1 MKRVIGKEI
10 NPDNVKAAD
19 IIVGIPSY
27 NEAAT
32 IAYPIKQAAE
42 GLKKYFS
49 DYKSVIINCDANST
63 DGTKEIFLNT
73 PTGNIPKVYLTLPP
87 NLTGKGNVLK
97 MLFYKAGELEAK
109 AIITVDAD
117 LKSITPKWIRN
128 LGEPLFQD
136 FDYVTPLYVRH
147 KYDGTITNS
156 VVYPLTRAL
165 YGRRIRQPI
174 GGDFGFSARMAKVY
188 RESNFWN
195 EGVAKF
201 GIDIWMTTLAI
212 NEGVPICQSFMGR
225 PKIHRAKDP
234 AKTLGPMFYQ
244 VVGTVFNLM
253 EKFEHNWKTVKWSKP
268 TAIFGFGLGE
278 TEMPPPV
285 EVDQASLFQKFLDGF
300 KQYKSIWEKVIY
312 PPNLNKLEEIKTI
325 SLERFE
331 FPVELWI
338 KIICDFAVGHK
349 NKVVDQQLICEA
361 LIPLY
366 FGKTLSYVKKTER
379 MSIQEAEEFIDYE
392 CEMFEKAKP
401 YLLQRWDETTH

>member
-1 MKRVIGKEI
+1 
-10 NPDNVKAAD
+10 
-19 IIVGIPSY
+19 
-27 NEAAT
+27 
-32 IAYPIKQAAE
+32 
-42 GLKKYFS
+42 
-49 DYKSVIINCDANST
+49 
-63 DGTKEIFLNT
+63 
-73 PTGNIPKVYLTLPP
+73 
-87 NLTGKGNVLK
+87 

-201 GIDIWMTTLAI
+201 GIDIWMTSLAI

-312 PPNLNKLEEIKTI
+312 PPNLNKLEEIKTL

-338 KIICDFAVGHK
+338 KIIYDFAVGHK

-379 MSIQEAEEFIDYE
+379 MSIQETEEFIDYE

-401 YLLQRWDETTH
+401 YLLQRWDEATH